1 LKNQPPSQSRTS
13 LPPPIRSHETGG
25 GRHTCHTFALTD
37 APPTQPWRSPPATKM
52 GDGED
57 HLPNMNP
64 DAVSSVFNAS
74 TGEASVDSTQL
85 PAPQQIADPPPNS
98 LHTANPSIG
107 TRATNI
113 APLSSATPTEVP
125 GPVQGHPSLQHG
137 EEYLKRM
144 YEVSLSTLH
153 PGDVERHRIGVPTM
167 VELKSFA
174 LLCKNWGK

>member
-1 LKNQPPSQSRTS
+1 MKP
-13 LPPPIRSHETGG
+13 
-25 GRHTCHTFALTD
+25 
-37 APPTQPWRSPPATKM
+37 
-52 GDGED
+52 DG
-57 HLPNMNP
+57 
-64 DAVSSVFNAS
+64 VSSVFNAS
-74 TGEASVDSTQL
+74 TGAGSVDGAQL
-85 PAPQQIADPPPNS
+85 PAPEQDADPPPNS
-98 LHTANPSIG
+98 LHTANPSNG
-107 TRATNI
+107 TGAANS

-167 VELKSFA
+167 VELKCFA